1 MINNP
6 SSNKLVDIHKLSF
19 SYESKKIFQELSL
32 SIEKGSITSIIGQS
46 GIGKT
51 TLLKLIAGIYKPD
64 SGSIEVFQKKIGNIS
79 SKELFKIRKKMG
91 LLFQS
96 GALFSDYSVYENVAY
111 PLKEIMNDKDVIDL
125 KVKEILSSVGLEFA
139 AQKYPSELSGGM
151 HRRVALARA
160 LVTRPSLMM
169 YDEPFVGQDPI
180 TKSSLLD
187 LIKKFNKKYSITS
200 IIVSHDVAEVM
211 SLSDKVC
218 MVYQNEIIASGTPCE
233 LKQSNNPIVKQ
244 FLTGSIDGP
253 IPLNYS

>member
-1 MINNP
+1 MINNR
-6 SSNKLVDIHKLSF
+6 SVNILVDIQKLGF
-19 SYESKKIFQELSL
+19 SYESKKIFEDLNL
-32 SIEKGSITSIIGQS
+32 SIEKGKITSIIGQS

-64 SGSIEVFQKKIGNIS
+64 TGTIEVFQKNLNNIS

-96 GALFSDYSVYENVAY
+96 GALFSDYCVYENVAY
-111 PLKEIMNDKDVIDL
+111 PLKEITNDKDIIDL
-125 KVKEILSSVGLEFA
+125 KVKEILYSVGLEFA
-139 AQKYPSELSGGM
+139 LKKYPSELSGGM
-151 HRRVALARA
+151 QRRVALARA

-180 TKSSLLD
+180 TKSSLLE
-187 LIKKFNKKYSITS
+187 LIKKFNYEYNITS
-200 IIVSHDVAEVM
+200 IIVSHDVDEVM

-218 MVYQNEIIASGTPCE
+218 MVYKHKIIASGTPCE